1 MRFQISAIVLLAAC
15 SSTTE
20 SRSEAPHA
28 QGRTEK
34 AAGAAAKPAASS
46 IPFQKFVL
54 DNGLELVV
62 HEDHANPVVAVYL
75 YYHVGSAREV
85 QGRSGFAHLFEHMLF
100 QGSEHVGD
108 DQHFKL
114 VQAAGGTLNG
124 STTSD
129 RTNYFE
135 VLPANQLELAL
146 WLESDRMGFLLPAM
160 TQAKLDNQRDV
171 VKNERRQNYE
181 NRPYGQADGVIAAA
195 LYPPAHPYSWLTIG
209 SQEDLSA
216 ASLDD
221 VKGFFRRWY
230 GPNNATLAVGGDVK
244 ADEVV
249 ALVRKYFGSLPR
261 GPEVETPAPRPTKLV
276 AEKRLLMED
285 KVKLPELSFTWPTVP
300 ARAADEAALDVLAGV
315 LASNN
320 ASILDKALKMD
331 EQLASEV
338 SASHRGR
345 DLAGEFTVT
354 VRANAETTLDALEAK
369 TRALLEKLA
378 KDGVSQDQLERVKTR
393 YETGTIRRQETVQQ
407 RTSTLANSNCFTKD
421 PGFLDEDIRRHLA
434 VTPADVKA
442 VLERYVLGKP
452 AVVLSVVPDGKKEMA
467 AARSSADGKDLPAAV
482 EYAWKDPRDRKIE
495 PASSRPLAGG
505 ETAFDRT
512 QKPAPG
518 ASIAFHAPKIW
529 HAKLPDGV
537 DVVGSRYAG
546 IPMTTLTLTVPGGR
560 LRETMD
566 TLGLSSMTAELLQQ
580 GTRSKTATAFLEE
593 LDRLGASLSVSADEE
608 EINLSLSCLDKHL
621 AESVRLLSEV
631 ILHPRFADEDFQR
644 VRKERLVAID
654 RRADQIRV
662 VAGNAYRR
670 LLWGDGVAGM
680 PTDGTHATVE
690 KLSADAV
697 RGFWK
702 EHGVPS
708 GARLVYVGG
717 ASEEEVQKL
726 FAPLAAEW
734 KGGGRLGAGRG
745 PGAADDRRDEALPR
759 RQARRRA
766 VRDPHRPRVARLD
779 GPRLLP
785 ADGAQLPARRP
796 VFLPHQ
802 HEPARGQ
809 GLHLRRAVG
818 ARRRPDP
825 RSVHRERRRE
835 DGRHR
840 GVRRRVHEGAAEDQG
855 GDHGRRA
862 RVREGLDLPERDA
875 PVGVDARPRGDPRQ
889 RQPLRL
895 ARRLHGAA
903 PRPALRLHGRGHEA
917 AGGEA
922 DPARRDG
929 RPRRRRQEAD
939 RGEAPAGGSRG
950 ADRARRR
957 RSSRGLGGPEGPERP
972 RVLADR
978 DTLNAIDTREPR
990 PGGARVRRFS
1000 LG

>member
-1 MRFQISAIVLLAAC
+1 MRSLILPTILLCAC
-15 SSTTE
+15 SSTSE
-20 SRSEAPHA
+20 SRSEAQSGGARADAKPSEA
-28 QGRTEK
+28 GK
-34 AAGAAAKPAASS
+34 AATPS
-46 IPFQKFVL
+46 IPFRKFVL

-62 HEDHANPVVAVYL
+62 HEDHSNPVAAVYL

-85 QGRSGFAHLFEHMLF
+85 EGRSGFAHLFEHMLF

-124 STTSD
+124 STTAD

-195 LYPPAHPYSWLTIG
+195 LYPPSHPYSWITIG
-209 SQEDLSA
+209 SQEDLTG

-221 VKGFFRRWY
+221 VKGFFARWY

-244 ADEVV
+244 TDEVV
-249 ALVRKYFGSLPR
+249 ALARKYFGSIPR

-300 ARAADEAALDVLAGV
+300 ARAADEAALDLLASVLA
-315 LASNN
+315 ANN
-320 ASILDKALKMD
+320 SAILDKALKID

-345 DLAGEFTVT
+345 DLAGEFTIT

-378 KDGVSQDQLERVKTR
+378 KDGVSPDQLERVKTR
-393 YETGTIRRQETVQQ
+393 YETGTIRRQETIQQ
-407 RTSTLANSNCFTKD
+407 RTSTLANSNLFTKD

-452 AVVLSVVPDGKKEMA
+452 AVVLSVVPEGKKEMA
-467 AARSSADGKDLPAAV
+467 AARSAADGKDLPSAV
-482 EYAWKDPRDRKIE
+482 EFAWKDPRDRKIE
-495 PASSRPLAGG
+495 PAPTSRVSGSVPGI
-505 ETAFDRT
+505 DRT

-518 ASIAFHAPKIW
+518 AATAFHAPKVW

-537 DVVGSRYAG
+537 DVIGTPYTGV
-546 IPMTTLTLTVPGGR
+546 PMTTLTLTVPAGR

-580 GTRSKTATAFLEE
+580 GTRSRTATGFLEE
-593 LDRLGASLSVSADEE
+593 LDRLGATLNVSADDE
-608 EINLSLSCLDKHL
+608 EIGFTLSCLNKHL
-621 AESVRLLSEV
+621 AEAVSLLSEV

-644 VRKERLVAID
+644 VKKERLVSID
-654 RRADQIRV
+654 RRSDQIRV

-670 LLWGDGVAGM
+670 LLWGDGLAGM
-680 PTDGTHATVE
+680 PTEGTRATIE

-717 ASEEEVQKL
+717 AGEEAVQKL
-726 FAPLAAEW
+726 FAPLAGDW
-734 KGGGRLGAGRG
+734 KSGAGVAPVAMPMPRTIDG
-745 PGAADDRRDEALPR
+745 TKLYLVDKPGAAQSEIRIGHVSLASTDPDFYPLTVLNYPLGGLFSSRINMNLREDKGYTYGARSAVEGGRIPGAFTASAGVKTDVTEESVVEFMKELRRIKDGLTDAELAFTKDSLSQNATRQSESMRDLAGILDNVSRYGWPDDYVERRLRALSAFTAEDMK
-759 RQARRRA
+759 RQAEKQI
-766 VRDPHRPRVARLD
+766 RPDAMVVLVVGDKKRIAEK
-779 GPRLLP
+779 LP
-785 ADGAQLPARRP
+785 AAGLGAPIELDVDGVPL
-796 VFLPHQ
+796 
-802 HEPARGQ
+802 
-809 GLHLRRAVG
+809 
-818 ARRRPDP
+818 
-825 RSVHRERRRE
+825 
-835 DGRHR
+835 
-840 GVRRRVHEGAAEDQG
+840 
-855 GDHGRRA
+855 
-862 RVREGLDLPERDA
+862 A
-875 PVGVDARPRGDPRQ
+875 P
-889 RQPLRL
+889 
-895 ARRLHGAA
+895 AA
-903 PRPALRLHGRGHEA
+903 PATPTPAA
-917 AGGEA
+917 AG
-922 DPARRDG
+922 
-929 RPRRRRQEAD
+929 
-939 RGEAPAGGSRG
+939 SH
-950 ADRARRR
+950 
-957 RSSRGLGGPEGPERP
+957 
-972 RVLADR
+972 
-978 DTLNAIDTREPR
+978 
-990 PGGARVRRFS
+990 
-1000 LG
+1000 